1 MVCIFDVF
9 SAFRLIQKGR
19 HDRKRVKEYWL
30 LFSPGYFSR
39 LIVLRQTV
47 EIIVEFFHPLFMRL
61 TAFLANAFKILER
74 RLKKTWLHFLWILI
88 ESNKLNLVTFTFC
101 IYAYSN
107 DNLLIP
113 LFSLEMRFQSLFCFD
128 STFQH
133 LLDFCSFSLQNQ
145 NQRPHS
151 ITLVP
156 RVP

>member
-19 HDRKRVKEYWL
+19 HDRKQVKEYWL

-61 TAFLANAFKILER
+61 TAFLANAFKVLEKR
-74 RLKKTWLHFLWILI
+74 FLTNSTQRFVYISYCLI
-88 ESNKLNLVTFTFC
+88 TFIFC
-101 IYAYSN
+101 IYEYLN

-113 LFSLEMRFQSLFCFD
+113 LFSWEMLFHSWFCFD

-145 NQRPHS
+145 N
-151 ITLVP
+151 
-156 RVP
+156 